1 MISSGVMTSHQI
13 VCDSPSLAAPLEL
26 LAHCQNVASLSFS
39 IVISLI
45 DVHLNRINWIYLLIL
60 AAPPLVVLIGCMIFL
75 SPFLDVMRMSMST
88 VSFSRTPR
96 FWHSLHAECFPLTY
110 DLNSFKSRVNRHL
123 FNRHLSKKIS
133 STIFIFFFFF
143 CNAIPCRG
151 CSALHE
157 RKPN

>member
-1 MISSGVMTSHQI
+1 MISSRVMTSHQI

-45 DVHLNRINWIYLLIL
+45 DVHLNRINWFYLLIL

-75 SPFLDVMRMSMST
+75 TPFLDVIRMSMST

-96 FWHSLHAECFPLTY
+96 FWYSLHAECFPLTY

-157 RKPN
+157 WKPN

>member
-45 DVHLNRINWIYLLIL
+45 DVHLNRINWFYLLIL

-75 SPFLDVMRMSMST
+75 TPFLDVIRMSMST

-96 FWHSLHAECFPLTY
+96 FWYSLHAECFPLTY

>member
-1 MISSGVMTSHQI
+1 MISSRVMTSHQI

-45 DVHLNRINWIYLLIL
+45 DVHLNRINWFYLLIL

-96 FWHSLHAECFPLTY
+96 FWYSLHAECFPLTY

-157 RKPN
+157 WKPN

>member
-1 MISSGVMTSHQI
+1 MISSRVMTSHQI

-39 IVISLI
+39 IVISLM
-45 DVHLNRINWIYLLIL
+45 DVHLNRINWFYLLIL

-157 RKPN
+157 WKPN

>member
-45 DVHLNRINWIYLLIL
+45 DVHLNRINWFYLLIL

-75 SPFLDVMRMSMST
+75 SPFLDVIRMSMST

-96 FWHSLHAECFPLTY
+96 FWYSLHAECFPLTY

-157 RKPN
+157 WKPN

>member
-13 VCDSPSLAAPLEL
+13 VCDSPSLAAPFEL

-39 IVISLI
+39 IVISLM
-45 DVHLNRINWIYLLIL
+45 DVHLNRINWFYLLIL

-75 SPFLDVMRMSMST
+75 SPFLDVIRMSMST

-96 FWHSLHAECFPLTY
+96 FWYSLHAECFPLTY

-157 RKPN
+157 WKPN

>member
-45 DVHLNRINWIYLLIL
+45 DVHLNRINWFYLLIL

>member
-1 MISSGVMTSHQI
+1 MTSHQI

-39 IVISLI
+39 IVISLM
-45 DVHLNRINWIYLLIL
+45 DVHLNRINWFYLLIL

-75 SPFLDVMRMSMST
+75 TPFQDVIRMSMST

-96 FWHSLHAECFPLTY
+96 FWYSLHAECFPLTY

-157 RKPN
+157 WKPN

>member
-13 VCDSPSLAAPLEL
+13 VCGSPSLAAPLEL

-45 DVHLNRINWIYLLIL
+45 DVHLNWIKWFYLLFL

-75 SPFLDVMRMSMST
+75 SPFLDVIRMSIST

-96 FWHSLHAECFPLTY
+96 FWYSLHAECFPLTY
-110 DLNSFKSRVNRHL
+110 YLNSFKSRVNRHL
-123 FNRHLSKKIS
+123 FNRHLSK
-133 STIFIFFFFF
+133 TDLPYNFHLFLLF
-143 CNAIPCRG
+143 
-151 CSALHE
+151 L
-157 RKPN
+157 

>member
-39 IVISLI
+39 IVISLM
-45 DVHLNRINWIYLLIL
+45 DVHLNRINWFYLLIL

-75 SPFLDVMRMSMST
+75 SPFLDVIRMSMST

-96 FWHSLHAECFPLTY
+96 FWYSLHAECFPLTY

>member
-39 IVISLI
+39 IVISLM
-45 DVHLNRINWIYLLIL
+45 DVHLNRINWFYLLIL

-75 SPFLDVMRMSMST
+75 SPFLDVIRMSMST

-96 FWHSLHAECFPLTY
+96 FWYSLHAECFPLTY

-157 RKPN
+157 WKPN

>member
-39 IVISLI
+39 IVISLM
-45 DVHLNRINWIYLLIL
+45 DVHLNRINWFYLLIL

-157 RKPN
+157 WKPN

>member
-1 MISSGVMTSHQI
+1 MTSHQI

-45 DVHLNRINWIYLLIL
+45 DVHLNRINWFYLLIL

-157 RKPN
+157 WKPN

>member
-45 DVHLNRINWIYLLIL
+45 DVHLNRINWFYLLIL

-75 SPFLDVMRMSMST
+75 SPFLYVMRMSMST

>member
-39 IVISLI
+39 IVISLM
-45 DVHLNRINWIYLLIL
+45 DVHLNRINWFYLLIL

-133 STIFIFFFFF
+133 STIFIFIFFF

-157 RKPN
+157 WKPN

>member
-1 MISSGVMTSHQI
+1 MTSHQI

-39 IVISLI
+39 IVISLM
-45 DVHLNRINWIYLLIL
+45 DVHLNRINWFYLLIL

-157 RKPN
+157 WKPN

>member
-1 MISSGVMTSHQI
+1 MISSRVMTSHQI

-39 IVISLI
+39 IVISLM
-45 DVHLNRINWIYLLIL
+45 DVHLNRINWFYLLIL

-75 SPFLDVMRMSMST
+75 TPFLDVIRMSMST

-96 FWHSLHAECFPLTY
+96 FWYSLHAECFPLTY

-123 FNRHLSKKIS
+123 FNRHLSK
-133 STIFIFFFFF
+133 TDLLYNFHLFLLF
-143 CNAIPCRG
+143 
-151 CSALHE
+151 L
-157 RKPN
+157 

>member
-1 MISSGVMTSHQI
+1 MISSRVMTSHQI

-39 IVISLI
+39 IVISLM
-45 DVHLNRINWIYLLIL
+45 DVHLNRINWFYLLIL

-75 SPFLDVMRMSMST
+75 TPFQDVIRMSMST

-96 FWHSLHAECFPLTY
+96 FWYSLHAECFPLTY

-157 RKPN
+157 WKPN

>member
-1 MISSGVMTSHQI
+1 MISSRVMTSHQI

-39 IVISLI
+39 IVISLM
-45 DVHLNRINWIYLLIL
+45 DVHLNRINWFYLLIL

>member
-45 DVHLNRINWIYLLIL
+45 DVHLNRINWFYLLIL

-143 CNAIPCRG
+143 CNAIPCSG

>member
-1 MISSGVMTSHQI
+1 MTSHQI

-39 IVISLI
+39 IVISLM
-45 DVHLNRINWIYLLIL
+45 DVHLNRINWFYLLIL

>member
-1 MISSGVMTSHQI
+1 MISSRVMTSHQI

-45 DVHLNRINWIYLLIL
+45 DVHLNRINWFYLLIL

-75 SPFLDVMRMSMST
+75 SPFLDVIRMSMST

-96 FWHSLHAECFPLTY
+96 FWYSLHAECFPLTY
-110 DLNSFKSRVNRHL
+110 DLNSFKSRVNRHP
-123 FNRHLSKKIS
+123 FNRHFSK
-133 STIFIFFFFF
+133 TDLLYNFHLFLLF
-143 CNAIPCRG
+143 
-151 CSALHE
+151 L
-157 RKPN
+157 